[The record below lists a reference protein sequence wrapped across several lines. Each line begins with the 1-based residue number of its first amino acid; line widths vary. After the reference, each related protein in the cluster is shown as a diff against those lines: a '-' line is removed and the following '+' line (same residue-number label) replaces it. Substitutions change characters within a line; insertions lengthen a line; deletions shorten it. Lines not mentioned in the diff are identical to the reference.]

1 MFTLLGFSV
10 GFLALG
16 AVVAVVEVLMTAL
29 AIAFGIYASLAL
41 IGVVVFSVIGIR
53 RVLARRQSGPT
64 GHDRRDHTQTKPVQG
79 AHNQAG
85 RFP

>member
-1 MFTLLGFSV
+1 VFTLLGFSM

-16 AVVAVVEVLMTAL
+16 AVVAVVEVLATVSV
-29 AIAFGIYASLAL
+29 IAFFIYASLAL

-53 RVLARRQSGPT
+53 GLIARRRGEQSQVPAA
-64 GHDRRDHTQTKPVQG
+64 QLQG
-79 AHNQAG
+79 AYNEAG